1 MTKRIFD
8 FLVSII
14 GLLLLAPIIL
24 LFMLLVWLQDW
35 HSPFYIAPRV
45 GKNGVLFMMIKLR
58 SMVINADKTGVD
70 STSNDDKRITI
81 LGGIIRRY
89 KLDEITQLLNVLMGK
104 MSLVG
109 PRPQVESD
117 VLLYTKE
124 EKKLLNEKPGITDFS
139 SIIFSDEGKILEG
152 SQDPDLD
159 YNQLIRPWKS
169 RLGLFYIENISFL
182 LDMKLILTTVLSIFS
197 RRKAILTVVRI
208 LNNFSAPSELIEV
221 AGRKKKLIP
230 HPPPGS
236 TDIICKIP

>member
-70 STSNDDKRITI
+70 STSNDDKRITM

-89 KLDEITQLLNVLMGK
+89 KLDEITQLLNVIIGK

-139 SIIFSDEGKILEG
+139 SIIFSDEGKYNKENYDCFFENNVKATDGRTTIRAENLDLLSAEDFASIYNKVMLDNDEG
-152 SQDPDLD
+152 LLWADKVNYDFNTELYKVTMFD
-159 YNQLIRPWKS
+159 EKKVKVK
-169 RLGLFYIENISFL
+169 LFQ
-182 LDMKLILTTVLSIFS
+182 
-197 RRKAILTVVRI
+197 
-208 LNNFSAPSELIEV
+208 
-221 AGRKKKLIP
+221 
-230 HPPPGS
+230 
-236 TDIICKIP
+236 